1 MRGRFRDRMRTTYYD
16 PHDKDRS
23 REQLVWYMLSRTQQ
37 MFRYTGLPDT
47 IPARILELY
56 LQTNG
61 HCAFYRHQGELYV
74 YTGGLGGEL
83 DVYYMPTIYTIA
95 NPAQQ
100 LSVNAKIG
108 TDCIVVPNDA
118 LYLGLLP
125 MFNRYAYHMAENELS
140 MWVADINSRTI
151 GLISAQ
157 DDRTIASARQYLAD
171 IESGK
176 PGVIAESA
184 FLDGV
189 RSQPYGGASARGS
202 LTDLIEYEQYL
213 KASWFNDLG
222 LDSNYNMK
230 RESLSMAES
239 QMNSDALLPLVDDML
254 ESRQTGLDKVNSL
267 FGTDIH
273 VSLSSAWEDNQQQI
287 DDMQMTE
294 EGEVPP
300 DHDQAPEEGDNDV

>member
-1 MRGRFRDRMRTTYYD
+1 MRTTYYD

-213 KASWFNDLG
+213 KACWFNDLG

-239 QMNSDALLPLVDDML
+239 QMNSDALLPLVDNML

-273 VSLSSAWEDNQQQI
+273 VSLSSAWEDNQEQI
-287 DDMQMTE
+287 DMQTE

-300 DHDQAPEEGDNDV
+300 DHDQEPEEGDADV

>member
-1 MRGRFRDRMRTTYYD
+1 MRGRFRDRMRTAYYD

-37 MFRYTGLPDT
+37 MFRYEGLPDT
-47 IPARILELY
+47 IPSRILELY

-61 HCAFYRHQGELYV
+61 HCAFYEYEGGLYV
-74 YTGGLGGEL
+74 YTGGLGGEP

-95 NPAQQ
+95 NPAQN
-100 LSVNAKIG
+100 LSVNARIG
-108 TDCIVVPNDA
+108 LDCIVVPNDA
-118 LYLGLLP
+118 MYLGLLP

-140 MWVADINSRTI
+140 MWVADINARTI

-157 DDRTIASARQYLAD
+157 DDRTIASAKQYLAD

-239 QMNSDALLPLVDDML
+239 QMNSDALLPLVDNML
-254 ESRQTGLDKVNSL
+254 QSRQTGIDQVNAL
-267 FGTDIH
+267 FGTDIR

-287 DDMQMTE
+287 DDMQTE
-294 EGEVPP
+294 EGDAPS
-300 DHDQAPEEGDNDV
+300 DHDQAPEEGA